1 MKKER
6 NNDAVKVKAAIFD
19 MDGLMFDTEKLAAD
33 GWKYAGD
40 VLGFEIDDEKL
51 SQTRGRNVADARNLF
66 FQWYGDQVDYDEAR
80 SLRCEYLNNRLN
92 QYGMPMKEGL
102 TELLAFL
109 KEKGYKRA
117 LATSTHR
124 NTVEWYFELAGL
136 PMDFDAVVCGDEV
149 EHSKPAPDVFL
160 KAAKKLDTDPQKCLV
175 LEDSPNGIRAGSCAG
190 CKVVMVPDLDQPTV
204 EIEKLCMKICEN
216 LRDVIRIL
224 N

>member
-92 QYGMPMKEGL
+92 QYGIPMKEGL

-109 KEKGYKRA
+109 KEKGFGNIHP
-117 LATSTHR
+117 S
-124 NTVEWYFELAGL
+124 
-136 PMDFDAVVCGDEV
+136 
-149 EHSKPAPDVFL
+149 
-160 KAAKKLDTDPQKCLV
+160 
-175 LEDSPNGIRAGSCAG
+175 
-190 CKVVMVPDLDQPTV
+190 
-204 EIEKLCMKICEN
+204 
-216 LRDVIRIL
+216 
-224 N
+224 

>member
-175 LEDSPNGIRAGSCAG
+175 LEDSPNGIRAGACAG

-204 EIEKLCMKICEN
+204 EIEKLCMEICEN